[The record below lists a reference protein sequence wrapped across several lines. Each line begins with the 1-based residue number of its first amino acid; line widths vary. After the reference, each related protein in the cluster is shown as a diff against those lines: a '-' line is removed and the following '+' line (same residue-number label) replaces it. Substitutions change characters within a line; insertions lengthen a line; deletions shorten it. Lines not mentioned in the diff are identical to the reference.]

1 MQLTLIAMNTST
13 TTKAR
18 ISNEIQS
25 SFLTS
30 IKRKLPRHISL
41 SDEIAELL
49 HISRDSAYRRIRRET
64 VLTLDE
70 VRILCERYNVSIDSL
85 LEQGSDR
92 VSFDL
97 EARYGPGYPIQS
109 WLESIRECLQTIKAQ
124 PDAHMVW
131 HSKELPLFHYFRF
144 HRLSAFKFYW
154 WMNLSDDNQ
163 ANEKFNA
170 GNISRDLITLG
181 ARTWSLYS
189 QLSSTEIVS
198 REMIN
203 TTLRQI
209 EYALESGALEKS
221 TALELCADCSALVTE
236 VERQARQGNK
246 GEADDPNGG
255 KVELFVNELMTGDNT
270 MLFQCRDKQTAF
282 VTHSNFNVMSTTNE
296 SFCRQT
302 EHHMKALIRRG
313 IMISRVAE
321 RERIKFF
328 NSIRQQIEVTVAT
341 LKAGS

>member
-1 MQLTLIAMNTST
+1 METSA
-13 TTKAR
+13 TTKAPGR
-18 ISNEIQS
+18 NEIQS
-25 SFLTS
+25 SFLSS
-30 IKRKLPRHISL
+30 IKRQLPRHISL

-70 VRILCERYNVSIDSL
+70 VRILCQRYNVSIDSL

-97 EARYGPGYPIQS
+97 EACYGPGYPLQS

-124 PDAHMVW
+124 PDGHIVW
-131 HSKELPLFHYFRF
+131 HSKEIPLFHYFPF

-154 WMNLSDDNQ
+154 WMNMTGDNPS
-163 ANEKFNA
+163 NEKFNA
-170 GNISRDLITLG
+170 NNISRDLITLG
-181 ARTWSLYS
+181 ERTSYLYS
-189 QLSSTEIVS
+189 QLSSTEIIS
-198 REMIN
+198 RDMIN

-209 EYALESGALEKS
+209 EYALESGSLEKS
-221 TALELCADCSALVTE
+221 TALELCADCSAMVTDI
-236 VERQARQGNK
+236 ERQARQGHK
-246 GEADDPNGG
+246 GDADDLNGG
-255 KVELFVNELMTGDNT
+255 KLELFVNELMTGDNT
-270 MLFQCRDKQTAF
+270 MLFQSRDKQTAF
-282 VTHSNFNVMSTTNE
+282 VTHSNFNVMSTSNDA
-296 SFCRQT
+296 FCRQT
-302 EHHMKALIRRG
+302 EHHMKAMIRRG